1 LVANGILL
9 CGFIGRIYLE
19 GFGDAVDGDFELF
32 RVVGCY

>member
-9 CGFIGRIYLE
+9 CGLIGSIYFE
-19 GFGDAVDGDFELF
+19 GLSDAVDGDFELF